1 MTRYSQT
8 YTADLDGIFKESTP
22 RLFTAENEEFATPE
36 SELMKNLMM
45 IIEGYAILGGA
56 SFLESCKNELRSIFH
71 FTLVAPDSSQRE
83 PRMTHIL
90 MRPIEAMFIVP
101 SSIQPVTN
109 FLVREYPDVC
119 IHTIRVCASR
129 MGSFQGQFSAF
140 EEKDSST
147 GAERTFFFVKKINAT
162 TIEWQYRFI
171 LI

>member
-8 YTADLDGIFKESTP
+8 YTVDLDGLFKVSIP
-22 RLFTAENEEFATPE
+22 RLFTSDNEEFATPE

-45 IIEGYAILGGA
+45 IVEGYVILGGA

-71 FTLVAPDSSQRE
+71 FTLVALDSSLRE
-83 PRMTHIL
+83 PRMTPIL

-101 SSIQPVTN
+101 SSSQPATN
-109 FLVREYPDVC
+109 FLVHEYPDVC

-129 MGSFQGQFSAF
+129 MGPFQGQFSSF

-147 GAERTFFFVKKINAT
+147 GAINTYQISVFFI
-162 TIEWQYRFI
+162 
-171 LI
+171 